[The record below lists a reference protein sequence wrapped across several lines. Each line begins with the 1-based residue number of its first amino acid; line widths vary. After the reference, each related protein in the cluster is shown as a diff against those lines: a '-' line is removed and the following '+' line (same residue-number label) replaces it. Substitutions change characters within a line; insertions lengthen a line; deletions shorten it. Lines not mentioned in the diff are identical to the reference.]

1 MFLGLQVTVFRF
13 DPGTIQPLITRR
25 IPNFPSIV
33 FTVYTV
39 RLEFQDGCIFQ
50 QVDTLVVNPCNYFLK
65 LADTLIVPG
74 RGSSRKDGTPS
85 KMRFR
90 APARLCKLSFR
101 GNARTALQRSAAW
114 ARNASCSSN
123 PSSQRPAS
131 HCSGHCRPQQHRQQ
145 TQIGFEASPIGI
157 TSRQ

>member
-13 DPGTIQPLITRR
+13 DPGGDTIQPLITRR

-39 RLEFQDGCIFQ
+39 RL
-50 QVDTLVVNPCNYFLK
+50 
-65 LADTLIVPG
+65 LIPG
-74 RGSSRKDGTPS
+74 WLYLPTGGYLSCESLQLFSEARRYLDCAGSRELEKGWHSFKDEIPGTS
-85 KMRFR
+85 TALQAR

-114 ARNASCSSN
+114 ARNAWCSSN

-131 HCSGHCRPQQHRQQ
+131 HCSGHCRRSSTANRHK
-145 TQIGFEASPIGI
+145 
-157 TSRQ
+157 